1 MTVVLTEIGNQPV
14 TPHSDGDDWEIRC
27 GITLS
32 STYKT
37 GGDTTF
43 KEAVEAVLKQLG
55 TGTIGFVI
63 INGAPGYVIQYNYKT
78 GKLQVFRTGA
88 ALKGVLE
95 ELPEEEYPAALREA
109 GLLRVMV
116 AGN

>member
-1 MTVVLTEIGNQPV
+1 MTVVLAEINNEPV
-14 TPHSDGDDWEIRC
+14 VPHCDGDDWSIQC
-27 GITLS
+27 GLTLS

-43 KEAVEAVLKQLG
+43 KEEVEKVLKELG
-55 TGTIGFVI
+55 AGTIIFVCV
-63 INGAPGYVIQYNYKT
+63 NGAPGYVIQYNYKT

-88 ALKGVLE
+88 AVKGVLE

-109 GLLRVMV
+109 GLLRVQV
-116 AGN
+116 TGK